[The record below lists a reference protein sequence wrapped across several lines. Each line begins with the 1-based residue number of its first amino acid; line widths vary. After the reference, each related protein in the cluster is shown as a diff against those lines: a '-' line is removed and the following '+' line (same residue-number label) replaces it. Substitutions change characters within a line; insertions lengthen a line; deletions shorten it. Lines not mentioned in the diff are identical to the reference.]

1 MNRWTR
7 IVAVLG
13 AVSLIAAGCGTAGE
27 NPLAPDAGVSR
38 NSGGGFGTGSNDTG
52 GDSPTTQTTSTDP
65 VQSDSTSRG
74 GGFATGSN

>member
-27 NPLAPDAGVSR
+27 NPLAPDERASR
-38 NSGGGFGTGSNDTG
+38 NSGGFGTGSNDTG
-52 GDSPTTQTTSTDP
+52 GDTPTTQTTDTEVAP
-65 VQSDSTSRG
+65 SDSTTRS
-74 GGFATGSN
+74 GGFGTGSN

>member
-1 MNRWTR
+1 MYRWTR

-38 NSGGGFGTGSNDTG
+38 NSGGGFGTGSNDTVG
-52 GDSPTTQTTSTDP
+52 ETPITQTTSEP
-65 VQSDSTSRG
+65 VKSDSTSRG
-74 GGFATGSN
+74 GGFGTGSN